1 MSSKSL
7 NEHVSHAERLSEAF
21 HKLADRAGYL
31 AETLAGPLPEEGPT
45 NKAMFAPV
53 GPGLIGA
60 LGANLEMAERECIRV
75 AAALT
80 RIGEAVNPRPE
91 KDSGGSASNTF

>member
-7 NEHVSHAERLSEAF
+7 NEHVGHAERLSEAF
-21 HKLADRAGYL
+21 HKLAERAGYL
-31 AETLAGPLPEEGPT
+31 ADSLAGPLPEDAPA
-45 NKAMFAPV
+45 NKVMFAPA

-60 LGANLEMAERECIRV
+60 LGANLDMAERECIRV

-80 RIGEAVNPRPE
+80 RIGEAINTRSE
-91 KDSGGSASNTF
+91 KDTASSSEGF